1 MARSPPCRYVRGQV
15 WGMIEAGNTM
25 RKLLILL
32 AIVFLAM
39 PAAGEFGGPRLSV
52 FSASPALAPQDQNDA
67 LKARKRGNL
76 IPYGK
81 ISRRAERQF
90 GGRVV
95 GQRVRQYSRDR
106 WVYELR
112 ILRQDGQVISVV
124 IDAQTGEVMGTRGR

>member
-1 MARSPPCRYVRGQV
+1 
-15 WGMIEAGNTM
+15 MIDAGDTM
-25 RKLLILL
+25 RKFLILL
-32 AIVFLAM
+32 AIVFMAM
-39 PAAGEFGGPRLSV
+39 PALRDFGGPRLSV
-52 FSASPALAPQDQNDA
+52 FGVAPALAQQDQNDA

-95 GQRVRQYSRDR
+95 GQRVRQYSSNR

-112 ILRQDGQVISVV
+112 ILRKDGQVISVV
-124 IDAQTGEVMGTRGR
+124 IDAHTGEVLGTRGR

>member
-1 MARSPPCRYVRGQV
+1 
-15 WGMIEAGNTM
+15 M

-32 AIVFLAM
+32 VIAILVMPVLGGQHVSFLGVA
-39 PAAGEFGGPRLSV
+39 PAFAQ
-52 FSASPALAPQDQNDA
+52 QDQNDA

-95 GQRVRQYSRDR
+95 GQRVRQYSSDR

-112 ILRQDGQVISVV
+112 ILGKDGQVISVV
-124 IDAQTGEVMGTRGR
+124 MDAHTGEVLGTRGR

>member
-1 MARSPPCRYVRGQV
+1 
-15 WGMIEAGNTM
+15 MIDAGNTM

-39 PAAGEFGGPRLSV
+39 PVLREFGGQRLTFVSV
-52 FSASPALAPQDQNDA
+52 APAFAQQDQNDA

-81 ISRRAERQF
+81 ISRRAVRQF

-95 GQRVRQYSRDR
+95 GQRVRQYSSNR

-124 IDAQTGEVMGTRGR
+124 IDAHTGEVLGTRGR

>member
-1 MARSPPCRYVRGQV
+1 
-15 WGMIEAGNTM
+15 M

-32 AIVFLAM
+32 VMTLLTLTA
-39 PAAGEFGGPRLSV
+39 PDGPRAW
-52 FSASPALAPQDQNDA
+52 FSATPAYAQQDQNDA

-76 IPYGK
+76 IPYGQ

-90 GGRVV
+90 KGRVV
-95 GQRVRQYSRDR
+95 GQRVRQYSQDR

-124 IDAQTGEVMGTRGR
+124 IDAHTGEVLGTRGR

>member
-1 MARSPPCRYVRGQV
+1 
-15 WGMIEAGNTM
+15 MINAGDTM

-39 PAAGEFGGPRLSV
+39 PAAGPFAGSRLSI
-52 FSASPALAPQDQNDA
+52 FSVAPALAQQDQNDA

-95 GQRVRQYSRDR
+95 GQRVRQYSSDR

>member
-1 MARSPPCRYVRGQV
+1 MFSARFGTSLVQDK
-15 WGMIEAGNTM
+15 MM

-32 AIVFLAM
+32 VIAFLAM
-39 PAAGEFGGPRLSV
+39 PAAGGPDLAL
-52 FSASPALAPQDQNDA
+52 FASAPALAQQDQNDA

-76 IPYGK
+76 IPYGQ

-90 GGRVV
+90 KGRVV
-95 GQRVRQYSRDR
+95 GQRVRQYSRNR

-124 IDAQTGEVMGTRGR
+124 IDAHTGEVLGSRGR

>member
-1 MARSPPCRYVRGQV
+1 
-15 WGMIEAGNTM
+15 M

-32 AIVFLAM
+32 VMTLLTLTA
-39 PAAGEFGGPRLSV
+39 PDGPQAW
-52 FSASPALAPQDQNDA
+52 FSANPAYAQQDQNDA

-76 IPYGK
+76 IPYGQ

-90 GGRVV
+90 KGRVV
-95 GQRVRQYSRDR
+95 GQRVRQYSQDR

-124 IDAQTGEVMGTRGR
+124 IDAHTGEVLATRGR